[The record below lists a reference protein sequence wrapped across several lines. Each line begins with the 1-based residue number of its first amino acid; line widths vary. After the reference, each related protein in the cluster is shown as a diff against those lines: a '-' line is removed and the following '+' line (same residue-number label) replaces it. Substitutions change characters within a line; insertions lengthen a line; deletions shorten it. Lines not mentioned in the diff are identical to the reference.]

1 MVSGALM
8 LLIFSFGIMAM
19 VPYIGGLYM
28 KREGTIFVKIVGNDK
43 VVRSRNFKT
52 RHKADEW
59 IRYWQKNRDA
69 FVLMDR
75 QF

>member
-1 MVSGALM
+1 
-8 LLIFSFGIMAM
+8 
-19 VPYIGGLYM
+19 M
-28 KREGTIFVKIVGNDK
+28 KRDGTIYVKIVGNDK

-52 RHKADEW
+52 RHRANEW
-59 IRYWQKNRDA
+59 IRYWQKHRDA

>member
-1 MVSGALM
+1 MVSGALT
-8 LLIFSFGIMAM
+8 LLIFSLSIMAM
-19 VPYIGGLYM
+19 VPYIGGKSM

-52 RHKADEW
+52 RHRANEW
-59 IRYWQKNRDA
+59 IRYWQKHRDA